1 MSDDTKKRN
10 PEQLPRLLKELLNS
24 EGYDTLRQAI
34 EASAKKIKEEMSENS
49 EDAED
54 DA

>member
-1 MSDDTKKRN
+1 MSNDANTRD

-24 EGYDTLRQAI
+24 EGYDSLRQAI
-34 EASAKKIKEEMSENS
+34 EESARKIKEEVGQNS
-49 EDAED
+49 EDAES